1 MPRWLASPRVPC
13 FADRRDIALLGIG
26 VIGYGYWGPNLVRN
40 FMSDTDWR
48 VVSVC
53 DRAESRLAGVTRLYP
68 GVTTTTKPEDLFR
81 NPEIDAIA
89 IATPVATHF
98 ELAMGALR
106 AGKHVLVEK
115 PIASTSQQASQMI
128 EEAARRK
135 LVLLVDHTFVFT
147 GAVRKIRDVTS
158 QDSFGTLQYYDSTRV
173 NLGLFQHD
181 VNVMW
186 DLAVHDLSIMDFVI
200 GVDPVAVSA
209 TGLSH
214 VPGQPANVAFMT
226 LFFDQ
231 PIIAH
236 INVNWL
242 SPVKI
247 RRTLVGGSK
256 QMIVY
261 DDLETSEKVKIYD
274 KGITVTETPGDVR
287 KMLIS
292 YRTGDLWSPKV
303 NETEALALEVTHF
316 RNCIDGKEKPITPG
330 ERGLAIVR
338 MLEAA
343 DKSMTNRGAAVE
355 L

>member
-1 MPRWLASPRVPC
+1 M
-13 FADRRDIALLGIG
+13 LGVG

-40 FMSDTDWR
+40 FFADTGSK
-48 VVSVC
+48 VLAVC
-53 DRAESRLAGVTRLYP
+53 DRSPERLAEVGRLYP
-68 GVTTTTKPEDLFR
+68 GVATTTDPAELFR
-81 NPEIDAIA
+81 NPQIDAVA

-98 ELAMGALR
+98 QLAMDALR

-115 PIASTSQQASQMI
+115 PIASTSSEAAQMI
-128 EEAARRK
+128 DEAARRD

-147 GAVRKIRDVTS
+147 GAVNKIREVMRDE
-158 QDSFGTLQYYDSTRV
+158 SFGRLQYYDSTRV

-186 DLAVHDLSIMDFVI
+186 DLAVHDLSIMAYVMESH
-200 GVDPVAVSA
+200 PVGVSA

-214 VPGQPANVAFMT
+214 VPNQPANLAFLT
-226 LFFDQ
+226 CFFADN
-231 PIIAH
+231 IIAH

-256 QMIVY
+256 RMIVY

-274 KGITVTETPGDVR
+274 KGITVTETPDDIR
-287 KMLIS
+287 KLLIS

-303 NETEALALEVTHF
+303 NETEALRLEATHF
-316 RNCIDGKEKPITPG
+316 RKCIEKKEKPITPG
-330 ERGLAIVR
+330 EAGLAIVKL
-338 MLEAA
+338 LEAA
-343 DKSMTNRGAAVE
+343 DESMKRRGEAITI
-355 L
+355 

>member
-1 MPRWLASPRVPC
+1 MPGV
-13 FADRRDIALLGIG
+13 G

-40 FMSDTDWR
+40 FMSDTGWR

-53 DRAESRLAGVTRLYP
+53 DRSEARLAEVNRLYP
-68 GVTTTTKPEDLFR
+68 AVTTTRNPEDLFR
-81 NPEIDAIA
+81 NPSIDAIA

-98 ELAMGALR
+98 ELAMAALR

-115 PIASTSQQASQMI
+115 PIASTSAEASQMI
-128 EEAARRK
+128 EKAAQRK
-135 LVLLVDHTFVFT
+135 LVLLVDHTFVFP
-147 GAVRKIRDVTS
+147 GAVRKIRDVIGE
-158 QDSFGTLQYYDSTRV
+158 DSFGRLQYYDSTRV

-200 GVDPVAVSA
+200 GANPVAVSA

-226 LFFDQ
+226 LFFESD
-231 PIIAH
+231 IIAH

-256 QMIVY
+256 RMIVY

-274 KGITVTETPGDVR
+274 KGITVTETPDDLR
-287 KMLIS
+287 KLLIS

-303 NETEALALEVTHF
+303 NETEALRLEVAHF
-316 RNCIDGKEKPITPG
+316 RNCIDGSEKPVTPG

-343 DKSMTNRGAAVE
+343 DKSMERRGEAVE
-355 L
+355 LES